1 MIVVAI
7 DGPSGVGKS
16 TVGKALAAG
25 LGVPYLDTGAM
36 YRAMTLWMLEHG
48 VDPRDSETITRWAGH
63 PVITPSTDPD
73 VAGISLNGRDV
84 SRAIRSPEVTAAVS
98 AVSAV
103 PKVRAALVRLQRQ
116 VVADALAAGAGVIVE
131 GRDIGTVVLPDADL
145 KVFLVAD
152 PTVRAQRRAAEDLA
166 RGVTTDV
173 TTTAAALAE
182 RDQADS
188 TRVVSP
194 LEQAPDAVVVDGTHD
209 DLDSVIA
216 IVADL
221 VRGVCT

>member
-1 MIVVAI
+1 MTVVAV
-7 DGPSGVGKS
+7 DGAAGSGKS
-16 TVGKALAAG
+16 SVSKGVARL
-25 LGVPYLDTGAM
+25 LGMGYLDTGAM

-48 VDPRDSETITRWAGH
+48 VDPMDTETITRWAGQ
-63 PVITPSTDPD
+63 PVIAPSTDPD
-73 VAGISLNGRDV
+73 RACISLNGRDV
-84 SRAIRSPEVTAAVS
+84 TRAIRAPEVTAAVS

-103 PKVRAALVRLQRQ
+103 PKVRATLVRLQRQ
-116 VVADALAAGAGVIVE
+116 TVADALAAGLGVIVE

-173 TTTAAALAE
+173 STTAAALAE

-216 IVADL
+216 TVADL